1 MILSLQRCITVLI
14 LLHGVGSEF
23 CRAPM
28 TDNSSPTDIFRPIVQ
43 RCPLPEITALS
54 RPIEL

>member
-1 MILSLQRCITVLI
+1 
-14 LLHGVGSEF
+14 
-23 CRAPM
+23 M

-54 RPIEL
+54 RPIELWQKKNERWKGRHKQGYDS